1 MEQSKSINVRYSML
15 QGIYFVGFCTV
26 MGYTAVYLGSIGM
39 SSSLIGIVL
48 AIANIL
54 TSIAQPV
61 LGGFVDKSNISMKKV
76 LMVMFGLCSIL
87 SVLLMFVSKVTF
99 LAAALFIA
107 VSTILYTTM
116 PLVNSLA
123 FAFQKQGIDVKFGVA
138 RGIGSV
144 AYALASLVLGNV
156 VKAVSPTLMPLAY
169 IVIFLGILPLIRS
182 FKMPEAEVDEVI
194 EEKVVEKE
202 STGAFIKKH
211 LKFMIFLAGFVLV
224 YFDHTIINN
233 FFINVI
239 KNVGGNTGDMGNAVF
254 LAAMLELPT
263 MALFENYERRIDK
276 INGVLAQYGIS
287 SVEECR
293 EICKA
298 KGFDPYEIVKG
309 IQPICFENACWAYTV
324 GAAIAMKKGVKTAAE
339 AATAI
344 GEGLQ
349 AFCIDGSVADDRKV
363 GLGHGNLGAM
373 LLSEESKCFAFLAGH
388 ESFAAAEG
396 DQRPTVGGAFL
407 SAQLLHGAG
416 VTGQFA
422 VLSGTDGRQPQQR
435 VPPVYHQTR
444 APDQRPQGITVA
456 VMGGLVGQHM
466 AQRRFIRRYL
476 RRHIDAAAKK
486 AGRVDGGGDVDRQIA
501 ACVQRSAG
509 APQPHIAPP
518 VHRQEPSQ
526 RHRAAADPHRDND
539 LGP

>member
-1 MEQSKSINVRYSML
+1 MEQSRSVNIKYSLL

-26 MGYTAVYLGSIGM
+26 MGYAAVYLGSIGM

-61 LGGFVDKSNISMKKV
+61 LGGFVDKSNVSMKKV
-76 LMVMFGLCSIL
+76 LMIMFGLCSVL
-87 SVLLMFVSKVTF
+87 SVLLMLASKVTF
-99 LAAALFIA
+99 LAAFLFIA

-182 FKMPEAEVDEVI
+182 FKMPEEEIDEVI
-194 EEKVVEKE
+194 EEEIVEKE

-233 FFINVI
+233 FFITVI

-263 MALFENYERRIDK
+263 MALFEKYKNK
-276 INGVLAQYGIS
+276 INIKNTIVISAVFFTLKHTLTYFATNMFMIYLAQATQMLAYALFIPASVYYVDKLFDAKDAVKGQALVTTSMTVSGVLASFLGGILLDNMGVYETLLLGLVLS
-287 SVEECR
+287 AVGTIVMIMTVEN
-293 EICKA
+293 
-298 KGFDPYEIVKG
+298 V
-309 IQPICFENACWAYTV
+309 N
-324 GAAIAMKKGVKTAAE
+324 KKGA
-339 AATAI
+339 
-344 GEGLQ
+344 
-349 AFCIDGSVADDRKV
+349 
-363 GLGHGNLGAM
+363 
-373 LLSEESKCFAFLAGH
+373 
-388 ESFAAAEG
+388 
-396 DQRPTVGGAFL
+396 
-407 SAQLLHGAG
+407 
-416 VTGQFA
+416 
-422 VLSGTDGRQPQQR
+422 
-435 VPPVYHQTR
+435 
-444 APDQRPQGITVA
+444 
-456 VMGGLVGQHM
+456 
-466 AQRRFIRRYL
+466 
-476 RRHIDAAAKK
+476 
-486 AGRVDGGGDVDRQIA
+486 
-501 ACVQRSAG
+501 
-509 APQPHIAPP
+509 
-518 VHRQEPSQ
+518 
-526 RHRAAADPHRDND
+526 
-539 LGP
+539 

>member
-1 MEQSKSINVRYSML
+1 MEQSRSVNIKYSLL

-26 MGYTAVYLGSIGM
+26 MGYAAVYLGSIGM

-61 LGGFVDKSNISMKKV
+61 LGGFVDKSNVSMKKV
-76 LMVMFGLCSIL
+76 LMIMFGLCSVL
-87 SVLLMFVSKVTF
+87 SVLLMLASKVTF
-99 LAAALFIA
+99 LAAFLFIA

-182 FKMPEAEVDEVI
+182 FKMPEEEIDEVI
-194 EEKVVEKE
+194 EEEIVEKE

-233 FFINVI
+233 FFITVI

-263 MALFENYERRIDK
+263 MALFEKYKNK
-276 INGVLAQYGIS
+276 INIKNTIVISAIFFTLKHTLTYFATNMFMIYLAQATQMLAYALFIPASVYYVDKLFDAKDAVKGQALVTTSMTVSGVLASFLGGILLDNMGVYETLLLGLVLS
-287 SVEECR
+287 AVGTIVMIMTVEN
-293 EICKA
+293 
-298 KGFDPYEIVKG
+298 V
-309 IQPICFENACWAYTV
+309 N
-324 GAAIAMKKGVKTAAE
+324 KKGA
-339 AATAI
+339 
-344 GEGLQ
+344 
-349 AFCIDGSVADDRKV
+349 
-363 GLGHGNLGAM
+363 
-373 LLSEESKCFAFLAGH
+373 
-388 ESFAAAEG
+388 
-396 DQRPTVGGAFL
+396 
-407 SAQLLHGAG
+407 
-416 VTGQFA
+416 
-422 VLSGTDGRQPQQR
+422 
-435 VPPVYHQTR
+435 
-444 APDQRPQGITVA
+444 
-456 VMGGLVGQHM
+456 
-466 AQRRFIRRYL
+466 
-476 RRHIDAAAKK
+476 
-486 AGRVDGGGDVDRQIA
+486 
-501 ACVQRSAG
+501 
-509 APQPHIAPP
+509 
-518 VHRQEPSQ
+518 
-526 RHRAAADPHRDND
+526 
-539 LGP
+539 

>member
-1 MEQSKSINVRYSML
+1 MEQSKSINIKYSML

-26 MGYTAVYLGSIGM
+26 MGYAAVYLGSIGM

-76 LMVMFGLCSIL
+76 LMIMFGLCSIL

-123 FAFQKQGIDVKFGVA
+123 FAFQKHGIDVKFGVA

-156 VKAVSPTLMPLAY
+156 VKAVSP

-182 FKMPEAEVDEVI
+182 FKMPETEIDEVI

-239 KNVGGNTGDMGNAVF
+239 RNVGGNTGDMGNAVF

-263 MALFENYERRIDK
+263 MALFEKYKNK
-276 INGVLAQYGIS
+276 INIKNTIIISAIFFTLKHTLTYFATNMFMIYLAQATQMLAYALFIPASVYYVDKLFDAKDAVKGQALVTTSMTVSGVLASFLGGILLDS
-287 SVEECR
+287 MGVYETLFLGLVLSVV
-293 EICKA
+293 
-298 KGFDPYEIVKG
+298 GTIVM
-309 IQPICFENACWAYTV
+309 IVTVENV
-324 GAAIAMKKGVKTAAE
+324 NKKGA
-339 AATAI
+339 
-344 GEGLQ
+344 
-349 AFCIDGSVADDRKV
+349 
-363 GLGHGNLGAM
+363 
-373 LLSEESKCFAFLAGH
+373 
-388 ESFAAAEG
+388 
-396 DQRPTVGGAFL
+396 
-407 SAQLLHGAG
+407 
-416 VTGQFA
+416 
-422 VLSGTDGRQPQQR
+422 
-435 VPPVYHQTR
+435 
-444 APDQRPQGITVA
+444 
-456 VMGGLVGQHM
+456 
-466 AQRRFIRRYL
+466 
-476 RRHIDAAAKK
+476 
-486 AGRVDGGGDVDRQIA
+486 
-501 ACVQRSAG
+501 
-509 APQPHIAPP
+509 
-518 VHRQEPSQ
+518 
-526 RHRAAADPHRDND
+526 
-539 LGP
+539 

>member
-1 MEQSKSINVRYSML
+1 MEQSRSVNIKYSLL

-26 MGYTAVYLGSIGM
+26 MGYAAVYLGSIGM

-61 LGGFVDKSNISMKKV
+61 LGGFVDKSNVSMKKV
-76 LMVMFGLCSIL
+76 LMIMFGLCSVL
-87 SVLLMFVSKVTF
+87 SVLLMLASKVTF
-99 LAAALFIA
+99 LAAVLFIA

-182 FKMPEAEVDEVI
+182 FKMPEEEIDEVI
-194 EEKVVEKE
+194 EEEIVEKE

-233 FFINVI
+233 FFITVI

-263 MALFENYERRIDK
+263 MALFEKYKNRINIKNTIVISAVFFTLKHTLTYFATNMFMIYLAQATQMLAYALFIPASVYYVDK
-276 INGVLAQYGIS
+276 LFDAKDAVKGQALVTTSMTVSGVLASFLGGILLDNMGVYETLLLGLVLS
-287 SVEECR
+287 AVGTIVMIMTVEN
-293 EICKA
+293 
-298 KGFDPYEIVKG
+298 V
-309 IQPICFENACWAYTV
+309 N
-324 GAAIAMKKGVKTAAE
+324 KKGA
-339 AATAI
+339 
-344 GEGLQ
+344 
-349 AFCIDGSVADDRKV
+349 
-363 GLGHGNLGAM
+363 
-373 LLSEESKCFAFLAGH
+373 
-388 ESFAAAEG
+388 
-396 DQRPTVGGAFL
+396 
-407 SAQLLHGAG
+407 
-416 VTGQFA
+416 
-422 VLSGTDGRQPQQR
+422 
-435 VPPVYHQTR
+435 
-444 APDQRPQGITVA
+444 
-456 VMGGLVGQHM
+456 
-466 AQRRFIRRYL
+466 
-476 RRHIDAAAKK
+476 
-486 AGRVDGGGDVDRQIA
+486 
-501 ACVQRSAG
+501 
-509 APQPHIAPP
+509 
-518 VHRQEPSQ
+518 
-526 RHRAAADPHRDND
+526 
-539 LGP
+539 

>member
-1 MEQSKSINVRYSML
+1 MDQSKSINVRYSML

-26 MGYTAVYLGSIGM
+26 MGYAAVYLGSIGM

-48 AIANIL
+48 AIANVL

-76 LMVMFGLCSIL
+76 LMIMFGLCSIL
-87 SVLLMFVSKVTF
+87 SVLLMFASRVTF
-99 LAAALFIA
+99 LAAALFVA

-156 VKAVSPTLMPLAY
+156 VKVVSPTLMPLAY

-194 EEKVVEKE
+194 EEKVVE

-211 LKFMIFLAGFVLV
+211 LKFMIFLVGFVLV

-263 MALFENYERRIDK
+263 MALFEKYKNK
-276 INGVLAQYGIS
+276 INIKNTIIISAIFFSLKHTLTYFATNMVMIYLAQATQMLAYALFIPASVYYVDKLFDAKDAVKGQALVTTSMTVSGVLASFLGGILLDS
-287 SVEECR
+287 MGVYETLFLGLVLSAVGTIVMIVTVEN
-293 EICKA
+293 
-298 KGFDPYEIVKG
+298 V
-309 IQPICFENACWAYTV
+309 N
-324 GAAIAMKKGVKTAAE
+324 KKGA
-339 AATAI
+339 
-344 GEGLQ
+344 
-349 AFCIDGSVADDRKV
+349 
-363 GLGHGNLGAM
+363 
-373 LLSEESKCFAFLAGH
+373 
-388 ESFAAAEG
+388 
-396 DQRPTVGGAFL
+396 
-407 SAQLLHGAG
+407 
-416 VTGQFA
+416 
-422 VLSGTDGRQPQQR
+422 
-435 VPPVYHQTR
+435 
-444 APDQRPQGITVA
+444 
-456 VMGGLVGQHM
+456 
-466 AQRRFIRRYL
+466 
-476 RRHIDAAAKK
+476 
-486 AGRVDGGGDVDRQIA
+486 
-501 ACVQRSAG
+501 
-509 APQPHIAPP
+509 
-518 VHRQEPSQ
+518 
-526 RHRAAADPHRDND
+526 
-539 LGP
+539 

>member
-26 MGYTAVYLGSIGM
+26 MGYAAVYLGSIGM

-76 LMVMFGLCSIL
+76 LMIMFGLCSIL

-144 AYALASLVLGNV
+144 AYALA
-156 VKAVSPTLMPLAY
+156 Y

-182 FKMPEAEVDEVI
+182 FKIPETEIDEVI

-239 KNVGGNTGDMGNAVF
+239 RNVGGNTGDMGNAVF

-263 MALFENYERRIDK
+263 MALFEKYKNK
-276 INGVLAQYGIS
+276 INIKNTIIISAIFFTLKHTLTYFATNMFMIYLAQATQMLAYALFIPASVYYVDKLFDAKDAVKGQALVTTSMTVSGVLASFLGGILLDS
-287 SVEECR
+287 MGVYETLFLGLVLSVV
-293 EICKA
+293 
-298 KGFDPYEIVKG
+298 GTIVM
-309 IQPICFENACWAYTV
+309 IVTVENV
-324 GAAIAMKKGVKTAAE
+324 NKKGA
-339 AATAI
+339 
-344 GEGLQ
+344 
-349 AFCIDGSVADDRKV
+349 
-363 GLGHGNLGAM
+363 
-373 LLSEESKCFAFLAGH
+373 
-388 ESFAAAEG
+388 
-396 DQRPTVGGAFL
+396 
-407 SAQLLHGAG
+407 
-416 VTGQFA
+416 
-422 VLSGTDGRQPQQR
+422 
-435 VPPVYHQTR
+435 
-444 APDQRPQGITVA
+444 
-456 VMGGLVGQHM
+456 
-466 AQRRFIRRYL
+466 
-476 RRHIDAAAKK
+476 
-486 AGRVDGGGDVDRQIA
+486 
-501 ACVQRSAG
+501 
-509 APQPHIAPP
+509 
-518 VHRQEPSQ
+518 
-526 RHRAAADPHRDND
+526 
-539 LGP
+539 

>member
-1 MEQSKSINVRYSML
+1 MDQSKSINVRYSML

-26 MGYTAVYLGSIGM
+26 MGYAAVYLGSIGM

-76 LMVMFGLCSIL
+76 LMIMFGLCSIL
-87 SVLLMFVSKVTF
+87 SVLLMFASKVTF

-169 IVIFLGILPLIRS
+169 IVIFLGILPLVRS
-182 FKMPEAEVDEVI
+182 FKMPETEIDEVI

-211 LKFMIFLAGFVLV
+211 LKFMIFLAG
-224 YFDHTIINN
+224 FDHTIINN

-263 MALFENYERRIDK
+263 MALFEKYKNK
-276 INGVLAQYGIS
+276 INIKNTIIISAIFFSLKHTLTYFATNMVMIYLAQATQMLAYALFIPASVYYVDKLFDAKDAVKGQALVTTSMTVSGVLASFLGGILLDS
-287 SVEECR
+287 MGVYETLFLGLVLSAVGTIVMIVTVEN
-293 EICKA
+293 
-298 KGFDPYEIVKG
+298 V
-309 IQPICFENACWAYTV
+309 N
-324 GAAIAMKKGVKTAAE
+324 KKGA
-339 AATAI
+339 
-344 GEGLQ
+344 
-349 AFCIDGSVADDRKV
+349 
-363 GLGHGNLGAM
+363 
-373 LLSEESKCFAFLAGH
+373 
-388 ESFAAAEG
+388 
-396 DQRPTVGGAFL
+396 
-407 SAQLLHGAG
+407 
-416 VTGQFA
+416 
-422 VLSGTDGRQPQQR
+422 
-435 VPPVYHQTR
+435 
-444 APDQRPQGITVA
+444 
-456 VMGGLVGQHM
+456 
-466 AQRRFIRRYL
+466 
-476 RRHIDAAAKK
+476 
-486 AGRVDGGGDVDRQIA
+486 
-501 ACVQRSAG
+501 
-509 APQPHIAPP
+509 
-518 VHRQEPSQ
+518 
-526 RHRAAADPHRDND
+526 
-539 LGP
+539 